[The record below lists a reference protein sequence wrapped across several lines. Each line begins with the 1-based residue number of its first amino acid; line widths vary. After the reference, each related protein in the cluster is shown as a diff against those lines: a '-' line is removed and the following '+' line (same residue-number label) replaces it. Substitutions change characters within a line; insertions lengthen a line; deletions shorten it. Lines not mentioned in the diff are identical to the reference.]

1 MVDARGYTITGS
13 SPEVSRHTEHNG
25 ANTGSNP
32 VYLTSSFE
40 HINIINFK
48 RCKVMKH
55 EENVDV
61 RRVSR
66 IAKIDTHNKLIQL
79 NKSDQIGIKTWG
91 RIDYLCNILGY
102 RLIKSGIVVS
112 DSFSDGE
119 AKAHNR
125 EVKKQIKADKANNN
139 MKKNNKK
146 KK

>member
-1 MVDARGYTITGS
+1 
-13 SPEVSRHTEHNG
+13 
-25 ANTGSNP
+25 
-32 VYLTSSFE
+32 
-40 HINIINFK
+40 
-48 RCKVMKH
+48 MKH

-79 NKSDQIGIKTWG
+79 NKSDAIGIKTWG

-102 RLIKSGIVVS
+102 RLIKSGIVIG
-112 DSFSDGE
+112 DKLNDNDI
-119 AKAHNR
+119 KQHNR
-125 EVKKQIKADKANNN
+125 EVKKQIKEAKANNN

>member
-1 MVDARGYTITGS
+1 
-13 SPEVSRHTEHNG
+13 
-25 ANTGSNP
+25 
-32 VYLTSSFE
+32 
-40 HINIINFK
+40 
-48 RCKVMKH
+48 MKH

-79 NKSDQIGIKTWG
+79 NKADAIGIKTWG

-102 RLIKSGIVVS
+102 RVIKSGIVIG
-112 DSFSDGE
+112 DKLNDNDI
-119 AKAHNR
+119 KQHNR
-125 EVKKQIKADKANNN
+125 EVKKQVKEAKANNN

>member
-1 MVDARGYTITGS
+1 
-13 SPEVSRHTEHNG
+13 
-25 ANTGSNP
+25 
-32 VYLTSSFE
+32 
-40 HINIINFK
+40 
-48 RCKVMKH
+48 MKH

-79 NKSDQIGIKTWG
+79 NKSDAIGIKTWG

-102 RLIKSGIVVS
+102 RLIKSGIVIS
-112 DSFSDGE
+112 DKFNDGDV
-119 AKAHNR
+119 KQHNR
-125 EVKKQIKADKANNN
+125 EVKKKIKEDKANNN

>member
-1 MVDARGYTITGS
+1 
-13 SPEVSRHTEHNG
+13 
-25 ANTGSNP
+25 
-32 VYLTSSFE
+32 
-40 HINIINFK
+40 
-48 RCKVMKH
+48 MKH

-102 RLIKSGIVVS
+102 RLIKSGIIAGDMFTNS
-112 DSFSDGE
+112 DIKE
-119 AKAHNR
+119 HNR
-125 EVKKQIKADKANNN
+125 EIKKQLKEAKHNDN
-139 MKKNNKK
+139 MKRNKK

>member
-1 MVDARGYTITGS
+1 
-13 SPEVSRHTEHNG
+13 
-25 ANTGSNP
+25 
-32 VYLTSSFE
+32 
-40 HINIINFK
+40 
-48 RCKVMKH
+48 MKH

-79 NKSDQIGIKTWG
+79 NKSDNIGIKTWG

-112 DSFSDGE
+112 DAFNNTDD
-119 AKAHNR
+119 AKKHNR
-125 EVKKQIKADKANNN
+125 EIKKQVKEAKANNN
-139 MKKNNKK
+139 MKKNKK

>member
-1 MVDARGYTITGS
+1 
-13 SPEVSRHTEHNG
+13 
-25 ANTGSNP
+25 
-32 VYLTSSFE
+32 
-40 HINIINFK
+40 
-48 RCKVMKH
+48 MKH

-79 NKSDQIGIKTWG
+79 NKSTIIGIKTWG

-112 DSFSDGE
+112 DRLNDGTDV
-119 AKAHNR
+119 KQHNR
-125 EVKKQIKADKANNN
+125 EVKKQLKADKANNN
-139 MKKNNKK
+139 MKKNTKK

>member
-1 MVDARGYTITGS
+1 
-13 SPEVSRHTEHNG
+13 
-25 ANTGSNP
+25 
-32 VYLTSSFE
+32 
-40 HINIINFK
+40 
-48 RCKVMKH
+48 MKH

-79 NKSDQIGIKTWG
+79 NKSDNIGIKTWG

-102 RLIKSGIVVS
+102 RLIKNGIVVS
-112 DSFSDGE
+112 DNFDNIE
-119 AKAHNR
+119 IKKHNR
-125 EVKKQIKADKANNN
+125 EVKKEIKANKANNN

>member
-1 MVDARGYTITGS
+1 
-13 SPEVSRHTEHNG
+13 
-25 ANTGSNP
+25 
-32 VYLTSSFE
+32 
-40 HINIINFK
+40 
-48 RCKVMKH
+48 MKH

-66 IAKIDTHNKLIQL
+66 VAKIDTHNKLIQL
-79 NKSDQIGIKTWG
+79 NKSDNIGIKTWG

-112 DSFSDGE
+112 DKFTDGDV
-119 AKAHNR
+119 KKHNR
-125 EVKKQIKADKANNN
+125 EVKKQAKADKANNN